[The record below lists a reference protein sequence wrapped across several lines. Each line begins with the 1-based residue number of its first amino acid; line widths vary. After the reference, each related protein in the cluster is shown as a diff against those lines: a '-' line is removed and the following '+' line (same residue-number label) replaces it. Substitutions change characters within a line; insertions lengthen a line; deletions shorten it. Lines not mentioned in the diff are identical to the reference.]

1 MSSNSRIYDP
11 LAGQIDRLPNQIDR
25 LPPHSIE
32 AEMGV
37 LGCCLISPND
47 CIGMAVEKLKRG
59 EEEFYDIRHKALYS
73 HLVAMWDAR
82 LPIDIIS
89 FQQRLTDAGMLHGV
103 GGLSYLS
110 ELEGKV
116 PSAANMDYYL
126 TILKEKS
133 TLRHLLQA
141 ATGIVTKVH
150 EQNGAVDSL
159 VDEAEREILKVGE
172 DSDCSG
178 ADLTHKDHVLAALD
192 AISKRQDGK
201 MTGLPTG
208 ICALDKLTG
217 GLQAS
222 DMIVIGA
229 RPSCGKTSLAIQIAM
244 AVAEAGTG
252 VGIFS
257 LEMTASML
265 IQRAIGTVARINIQ
279 KGGWHEKEQKL
290 ITAAAVRV
298 SKLPFQI
305 DDRSGLKMSQI
316 KAKARRWHKKHKIG
330 LLVIDYLTLIR
341 SRSDKMDKQEAVAEI
356 SMEIKGLAKE
366 LKIPVIALAQLSR
379 DIEKGKERK
388 PMLSDLRQSGQ
399 IEQDADVIGFLYKE
413 EPDHDP
419 KDAIIKVNLLV
430 AKQRNGGLD
439 DIRMSFHK
447 ETTRFEEVSPIL
459 D

>member
-1 MSSNSRIYDP
+1 MSSNSRVFDP
-11 LAGQIDRLPNQIDR
+11 IACQIDR

-32 AEMGV
+32 AEQGV
-37 LGCCLISPND
+37 IGCCLISPND

-59 EEEFYDIRHKALYS
+59 DEEFYDIRHRCLYS
-73 HLVAMWDAR
+73 NLVAMWDAR
-82 LPIDIIS
+82 LPIDTIS
-89 FQQRLTDAGMLHGV
+89 FQQRLKDSGVLDGV
-103 GGLSYLS
+103 GGLMYLS

-116 PSAANMDYYL
+116 PSAANIDYYL

-141 ATGIVTKVH
+141 ATGIVARVYDG
-150 EQNGAVDSL
+150 NGAVDSL
-159 VDEAEREILKVGE
+159 VDDAEREILKVGE
-172 DSDCSG
+172 DSDFAG
-178 ADLTHKDHVLAALD
+178 ADLTQKDHVRAAVE
-192 AISKRQDGK
+192 AISQRQDGK

-208 ICALDKLTG
+208 INALDKITG
-217 GLQAS
+217 GLQPS

-244 AVAEAGTG
+244 ASAEAGIG

-265 IQRAIGTVARINIQ
+265 IQRAIGTVAKINIQ
-279 KGGWHEKEQKL
+279 KGNWQEKEQKL

-298 SKLPFQI
+298 SKWPFQI

-356 SMEIKGLAKE
+356 STEIKGLAKE

-419 KDAIIKVNLLV
+419 KDSIIKVNLLV
-430 AKQRNGGLD
+430 AKQRNGALD
-439 DIRMSFHK
+439 DIRMAFHK
-447 ETTRFEEVSPIL
+447 ETTRFEEVSPIIHS
-459 D
+459 

>member
-1 MSSNSRIYDP
+1 MSSRIIDP
-11 LAGQIDRLPNQIDR
+11 LPDQIDR

-59 EEEFYDIRHKALYS
+59 EEEFYDLRHKALYS

-82 LPIDIIS
+82 LPVDVIS
-89 FQQRLTDAGMLHGV
+89 VQQRLRDASMLGSV
-103 GGLSYLS
+103 GGLVYLS
-110 ELEGKV
+110 NLMDAV
-116 PSAANMDYYL
+116 PSAANFDHYM

-150 EQNGAVDSL
+150 ENSGAVDSL

-172 DSDCSG
+172 DSDFAG
-178 ADLTHKDHVLAALD
+178 ADLTQKDHVRAALD
-192 AISKRQDGK
+192 AIQQRFDGK

-208 ICALDKLTG
+208 IAALDKLTG
-217 GLQAS
+217 GLQPS

-229 RPSCGKTSLAIQIAM
+229 RPSCGKTSLAVQIGM
-244 AVAEAGTG
+244 VPAEAGVP

-265 IQRAIGTVARINIQ
+265 TQRAIGTIARVNVQ
-279 KGGWHEKEQKL
+279 RGNWTEKEMKL
-290 ITAAAVRV
+290 MSGAATKL
-298 SKLPFQI
+298 SKLPFHI
-305 DDRSGLKMSQI
+305 DDRSGLKMGQI

-330 LLVIDYLTLIR
+330 LLIIDYLTLIR
-341 SRSDKMDKQEAVAEI
+341 PRSEKTDRQAAVAEI
-356 SMEIKGLAKE
+356 SNEIKGLAKE

-388 PMLSDLRQSGQ
+388 PMLSDLRESGQ
-399 IEQDADVIGFLYKE
+399 IEQDADLIGFLYKE
-413 EPDHDP
+413 DPNHDP
-419 KDAIIKVNLLV
+419 ADAILQINLLI
-430 AKQRNGGLD
+430 AKQRNGALG
-439 DIRMSFHK
+439 DIRMNFHK